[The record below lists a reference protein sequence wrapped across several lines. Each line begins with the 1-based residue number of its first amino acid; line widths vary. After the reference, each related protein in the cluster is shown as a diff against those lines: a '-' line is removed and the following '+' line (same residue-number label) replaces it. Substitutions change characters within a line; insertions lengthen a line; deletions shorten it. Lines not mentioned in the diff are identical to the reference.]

1 MRKLALFIITV
12 VFVTISCGSVTSGTY
27 EGSNVGATGGAIA
40 GALIDK
46 NNRWRGAV
54 IGGVLGAVIGGTIT
68 EIATRSAREAAINN
82 RPVEYRS
89 EDGRERVYANPI
101 HSDEKCKLVKVR
113 YYSNNELVM
122 IEEKRVCY

>member
-12 VFVTISCGSVTSGTY
+12 VFVTTSCGSVTSGTY

-54 IGGVLGAVIGGTIT
+54 IGGILGAVIGGTIT

-101 HSDEKCKLVKVR
+101 HSDEKCKLVNVR

>member
-12 VFVTISCGSVTSGTY
+12 VFVTISCGPVTSGTY
-27 EGSNVGATGGAIA
+27 EGANVGATGGAIA